1 MAIEKNK
8 DYIHHSDSVDTAV
21 IREGVF
27 GLEDGMVS
35 TMGAITGIATATGNY
50 FTVILAGCVV
60 IGVESIAMAVGSYL
74 SSKSEKEIDERMLY
88 EEKIEIENFPK
99 EEQEEAYE
107 MFVED
112 GWSKKLSKMMA
123 IEAGGNT
130 DLMLREMAYRELKI
144 IPDNLG
150 NPFHNAVVMGVAY
163 VIGGIV
169 PLVPYFV
176 FHDLYVAVPVSI
188 LVTLIGLFMVGAG
201 TTKFS
206 KRSWW
211 KAGLEMVALA
221 SVAALIG
228 FGVGQGVEALF

>member
-8 DYIHHSDSVDTAV
+8 DYIHHSNPVDTAA

-50 FTVILAGCVV
+50 FTVILAGSVV

-88 EEKIEIENFPK
+88 EEKMEIKNFPK

-107 MFVED
+107 MFMED

-123 IEAGGNT
+123 IEVGNNK

-150 NPFHNAVVMGVAY
+150 NPFYNAVIMGIAY
-163 VIGGIV
+163 VIGGSV
-169 PLVPYFV
+169 PLLPYFI
-176 FHDLYVAVPVSI
+176 FHDLYIALPISI
-188 LVTLIGLFMVGAG
+188 CITLFGLFVLGAG

-228 FGVGQGVEALF
+228 FGVGQGVEIFF